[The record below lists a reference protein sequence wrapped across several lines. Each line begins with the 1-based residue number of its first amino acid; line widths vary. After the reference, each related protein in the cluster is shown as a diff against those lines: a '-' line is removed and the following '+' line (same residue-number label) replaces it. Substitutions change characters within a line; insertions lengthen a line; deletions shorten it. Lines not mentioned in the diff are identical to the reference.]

1 MFVLSNM
8 NCMSFEIYMYCKCL
22 SNGGNFSGCCVAEA
36 CGVSELPGGGGESSG
51 CLQQGS
57 GDGPLSHRGQDV
69 PVHPAVTAGETRG
82 GIESTQQG

>member
-8 NCMSFEIYMYCKCL
+8 NCHLKFTCTGTCL

>member
-8 NCMSFEIYMYCKCL
+8 NCHLKFTCTGACL